1 MLNGSAIGGTNLLC
15 DGARIPER
23 TGSHRGK
30 KCEPKDLTLRLGVN
44 TM

>member
-15 DGARIPER
+15 DGARIPEH

-30 KCEPKDLTLRLGVN
+30 KCEPKH
-44 TM
+44 